1 MIYYNKYIKYKTKY
15 NNLKIQTGGYYTI
28 DITREML
35 LLEYN
40 TKSAIEIREDFIDRI
55 IDNSIKIKE
64 NEYLFSIKINDIL
77 YDCILIVKNTI
88 DAKFDLKLLNK
99 DHTIVKYDPFIE
111 IFSLYENDITTKS
124 NFLTF
129 PEKSKLDTI
138 MIILKEIY
146 KYFKIETIILTDLA
160 KFSCPK
166 IETDRNNYQYNAIFY
181 RIFKTTKPFNEISI
195 YKKYDY
201 KYDCDEDKTINLEF
215 IRNADIDELINN
227 CEHIISKIEPRS
239 YYIEILEKLKTHR
252 SIMVGDITISNFFNK
267 INFDNYIECI
277 ENYEYINL
285 LFYCYELYHENK
297 QSTDNIYNNLPLFNN
312 LIEIITCVDE
322 LKYSL

>member
-1 MIYYNKYIKYKTKY
+1 MNYYNKYIKYKTKY
-15 NNLKIQTGGYYTI
+15 NNLKIQIGGYYTI
-28 DITREML
+28 DITNEML
-35 LLEYN
+35 LPEYIM
-40 TKSAIEIREDFIDRI
+40 KSAIEIREDFIDRI
-55 IDNSIKIKE
+55 TDSSFKIKE

-77 YDCILIVKNTI
+77 YDCILIVKDI
-88 DAKFDLKLLNK
+88 DNAKFNLKFLNK
-99 DHTIVKYDPFIE
+99 DHTIVKHDPFIE
-111 IFSLYENDITTKS
+111 IFTLYENDITTKPD
-124 NFLTF
+124 FLTF

-239 YYIEILEKLKTHR
+239 YYIEILEKLKTQR
-252 SIMVGDITISNFFNK
+252 SIIVGDISVLNFFNK
-267 INFDNYIECI
+267 INLDKYIECI

-285 LFYCYELYHENK
+285 LFYCYELYYENK
-297 QSTDNIYNNLPLFNN
+297 KSKDNIYDNLPLFDN
-312 LIEIITCVDE
+312 LIEIVTCVDN
-322 LKYSL
+322 LKYKL